1 MLVTT
6 NSQNV
11 AEATRLTKDE
21 LRDRVSSEFAIVHST
36 SSSPAEIETAREA
49 LARLHQPL
57 VGHLARR
64 FSDRGEPHEDLVQVG
79 MLGLVKA
86 IDRFDPDRGLEFVTY
101 AVPTILGEIKRYF
114 RDHAWAMRVPR
125 RVQEIRLS
133 LSSAVEEL
141 TQELQRTPSIDE
153 IAHRVG
159 AGRDDI
165 LEAFEAANA
174 YQTVPLDPAADPEET
189 MPSLVD
195 QLGVEDPGMIGVERR
210 DVLRPLLQELPE
222 RERLIL
228 ELRFIHQH
236 TQSQIASEVGISQ
249 MHVSRILT
257 RTLAGIRERIE
268 EDSES
273 AEGSPQAA
281 GAD

>member
-1 MLVTT
+1 MLVTPNLST
-6 NSQNV
+6 V
-11 AEATRLTKDE
+11 AETGRLTKDE
-21 LRDRVSSEFAIVHST
+21 LRDRVSSEFSVIHSPDST
-36 SSSPAEIETAREA
+36 PAEIETARDT

-64 FSDRGEPHEDLVQVG
+64 FSDRGEPQEDLMQVG

-86 IDRFDPDRGLEFVTY
+86 IDRFEPDRGLEFVTY
-101 AVPTILGEIKRYF
+101 AVPTVLGEIKRYF

-125 RVQEIRLS
+125 RVQETRLS
-133 LSSAVEEL
+133 LSAAVEDL
-141 TQELQRTPSIDE
+141 TQELERAPSIDE

-195 QLGVEDPGMIGVERR
+195 QLGVDDPGMIGVERR
-210 DVLRPLLQELPE
+210 AVLRPLLQRLPE

-236 TQSQIASEVGISQ
+236 TQSQIASELGISQ

-257 RTLAGIRERIE
+257 RTLAELRERIQE
-268 EDSES
+268 EPADAGNS
-273 AEGSPQAA
+273 AS
-281 GAD
+281 

>member
-1 MLVTT
+1 VTT
-6 NSQNV
+6 NSLNV

-21 LRDRVSSEFAIVHST
+21 LRDRVSSEFAIIHASD
-36 SSSPAEIETAREA
+36 SSPAEVETAREE
-49 LARLHQPL
+49 LIRLHQPL

-64 FSDRGEPHEDLVQVG
+64 FSDRGEPHEDLMQVG

-86 IDRFDPDRGLEFVTY
+86 IDRFEPERGLEFVTY
-101 AVPTILGEIKRYF
+101 AVPTVLGEIKRYF

-133 LSSAVEEL
+133 LSSAVEDL
-141 TQELQRTPSIDE
+141 TQELQRAPSVDE
-153 IAHRVG
+153 IASRVG

-165 LEAFEAANA
+165 LEAFEASNA

-195 QLGVEDPGMIGVERR
+195 QLGVDDPGLIGVERR
-210 DVLRPLLQELPE
+210 EVLRPMLQELPE

-257 RTLAGIRERIE
+257 RTLASLREQFRDGTTVHDE
-268 EDSES
+268 EFSEDST
-273 AEGSPQAA
+273 
-281 GAD
+281 

>member
-1 MLVTT
+1 
-6 NSQNV
+6 V
-11 AEATRLTKDE
+11 AEAARLTKDE
-21 LRDRVSSEFAIVHST
+21 LRARVSSEFAIVHSPD
-36 SSSPAEIETAREA
+36 SSPAEIESARET
-49 LARLHQPL
+49 LTRLHQPL

-64 FSDRGEPHEDLVQVG
+64 FSDRGEPHEDLMQVG
-79 MLGLVKA
+79 MVGLVKA
-86 IDRFDPDRGLEFVTY
+86 IDRFDPERGLEFVTY
-101 AVPTILGEIKRYF
+101 AVPTVLGEIKRYF

-141 TQELQRTPSIDE
+141 TQELQRAPSVDE

-159 AGRDDI
+159 AGRDDV
-165 LEAFEAANA
+165 LEAFEASNA

-195 QLGVEDPGMIGVERR
+195 QLGVDDPGMVGVERR
-210 DVLRPLLQELPE
+210 EVLRPLLQELPE

-236 TQSQIASEVGISQ
+236 TQSQIAKEIGISQ
-249 MHVSRILT
+249 MHVSRMLT
-257 RTLAGIRERIE
+257 RTLAGLREQIQE
-268 EDSES
+268 GS
-273 AEGSPQAA
+273 AEADDSDLAGS
-281 GAD
+281 